1 MKTILSCT
9 ALTVALA
16 FTAIPADAK
25 GCIKARWSEVSL
37 GTIHATMAC

>member
-16 FTAIPADAK
+16 FTAIPAEAQ
-25 GCIKARWSEVSL
+25 WSEVSL
-37 GTIHATMAC
+37 GTMQVTMAC